1 MKEDQRVRLSKQLLR
16 NALIL
21 LLEGKN
27 INKISVREICEVADI
42 NRTTFYRYYS
52 SQYDLLEDIE
62 NILADELREKIAARG
77 EKRLLRI
84 VETINDNAAIFRL
97 FMNNMIDPNFI
108 QRMFDISIIREEI
121 AEATESVSEE
131 YSKYAYEFLTWG
143 GYSVVRRWLNKENR
157 ESPEE
162 ITEYIHQLL
171 ANTAVRKNRS
181 DT

>member
-21 LLEGKN
+21 LLEEKN

-42 NRTTFYRYYS
+42 NRTTFYKYYKN
-52 SQYDLLEDIE
+52 QYELLEDIE
-62 NILADELREKIAARG
+62 NILVNELTEKISARG
-77 EKRLLRI
+77 EKRLLHI
-84 VETINDNAAIFRL
+84 LETIHDNAKIYRL
-97 FMNNMIDPNFI
+97 FMNNMTDPNFI
-108 QRMFDISIIREEI
+108 QRVFGISVIHKEI
-121 AEATESVSEE
+121 DEATENISEE

-162 ITEYIHQLL
+162 ITEYISRLL
-171 ANTAVRKNRS
+171 ANTVIS
-181 DT
+181 GE